1 MPALQMKAKPNV
13 GCLREGSSLHAGH
26 HSTKISKR
34 SGFQVKI
41 SKQAA
46 MLDTSVQS
54 HEDVASVVEVCG
66 QDSECSEDMEHRD
79 LLTGAAVHI
88 QKTTVP
94 SFDSSLVD
102 RLGSLQPT
110 CPSILETI
118 FSPIFEPNDAHCNPL
133 DHDIAGIPVV
143 SHQQPRL
150 DGASDD
156 SDDGSCSSS
165 DYQQSCNVSDF
176 HISDMSVASLPFD
189 EDEGL
194 HDIITANTCPES
206 PDYEC
211 TDPDMM
217 IDVADRYM
225 ILPFL
230 DDTVETRKVQD
241 RESVE
246 EVTMNSDDSCL
257 YLAIHQMQPSDQE
270 TISAHCENPDEA
282 DGFDPHLFIKN
293 LPDLS
298 EVVPS
303 QQPLLL
309 PKETRKRKPVTLVLD
324 LDETLVHSTL
334 EHCDDADFTFSV
346 YFNMKENT
354 VYVRQRPYL
363 DVFLKRVAE
372 MFEVIVFTASQSIY
386 AEQLLNI
393 LDPDRKF
400 ISQRVYRESCV
411 FSDGAYTKDLTV
423 LGLDLAKVAIVDNSP
438 QVYRLQVN
446 NGIPIR
452 SWFDDPSDCALI
464 SLLPFLETLV
474 NADDVRPIIAKQ
486 FGNKE

>member
-1 MPALQMKAKPNV
+1 M
-13 GCLREGSSLHAGH
+13 
-26 HSTKISKR
+26 
-34 SGFQVKI
+34 
-41 SKQAA
+41 
-46 MLDTSVQS
+46 
-54 HEDVASVVEVCG
+54 
-66 QDSECSEDMEHRD
+66 
-79 LLTGAAVHI
+79 
-88 QKTTVP
+88 
-94 SFDSSLVD
+94 
-102 RLGSLQPT
+102 
-110 CPSILETI
+110 
-118 FSPIFEPNDAHCNPL
+118 
-133 DHDIAGIPVV
+133 

-324 LDETLVHSTL
+324 LDGKGHYWLNKGHVSIH
-334 EHCDDADFTFSV
+334 V
-346 YFNMKENT
+346 
-354 VYVRQRPYL
+354 
-363 DVFLKRVAE
+363 
-372 MFEVIVFTASQSIY
+372 VI
-386 AEQLLNI
+386 
-393 LDPDRKF
+393 
-400 ISQRVYRESCV
+400 
-411 FSDGAYTKDLTV
+411 
-423 LGLDLAKVAIVDNSP
+423 
-438 QVYRLQVN
+438 
-446 NGIPIR
+446 
-452 SWFDDPSDCALI
+452 
-464 SLLPFLETLV
+464 
-474 NADDVRPIIAKQ
+474 
-486 FGNKE
+486 